1 MRMKKSIFILGIIL
15 IALNL
20 DAQFMAQYMH
30 SNPFKFSMQDFNK
43 IVINNVGS
51 KAENAKVVYA
61 LKDEKSNIVCEIN
74 FGVVQLNQGSNRL
87 NYAQGSLKWLNTPYR
102 EQLMMDR
109 MISGNFQVC
118 VGIADFAELVPSLD
132 DCFDVELKSEEM
144 ENPLGVRP
152 IELNTPNDKDTI
164 EEKRPLLTW
173 IPPSPVYQ
181 GTLYHLTLT
190 EKTNKQT
197 CIESLNNNVPI
208 LDKKS
213 IQPNI
218 LNYPVEAPDLV
229 EGKTYCW
236 RVAAYANDKEYTRS
250 EEWGFVV
257 KPNKDNQKSIPVIN
271 EIDNYIVYPVNDKF
285 EFALNIKQN
294 IPELIYEVLDFNNLK
309 VISNESDKIKLIIGM
324 NLLSIDTRGIK
335 NGIYTIHIKNI
346 DNRNYEFQ
354 IKK

>member
-1 MRMKKSIFILGIIL
+1 MKKSIFILGIIL

-43 IVINNVGS
+43 IIINNLGS

-61 LKDEKSNIVCEIN
+61 LKDEKRNIVCEIN

-87 NYAQGSLKWLNTPYR
+87 NYVQGSLKWLNTPYR

-109 MISGNFQVC
+109 LISGNFQVC

-236 RVAAYANDKEYTRS
+236 RVAAYTNDKEYTRS
-250 EEWGFVV
+250 EEWDFVV
-257 KPNKDNQKSIPVIN
+257 KPLVSKARSIPFIDEIN
-271 EIDNYIVYPVNDKF
+271 GLTITFDQEFK
-285 EFALNIKQN
+285 FALNNYTNEKKLVMKIGEKMIEFSIEYGFNLITIPLAELKSKTTLVECFN
-294 IPELIYEVLDFNNLK
+294 IN
-309 VISNESDKIKLIIGM
+309 
-324 NLLSIDTRGIK
+324 K
-335 NGIYTIHIKNI
+335 NKYFFYVNKN
-346 DNRNYEFQ
+346 
-354 IKK
+354 